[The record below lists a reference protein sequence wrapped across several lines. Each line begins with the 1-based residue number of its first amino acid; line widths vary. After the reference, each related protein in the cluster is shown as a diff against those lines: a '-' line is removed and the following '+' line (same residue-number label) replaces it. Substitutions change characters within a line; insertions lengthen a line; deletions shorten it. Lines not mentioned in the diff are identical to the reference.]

1 MQSLNGVERV
11 PIEFRGHF
19 SQFSL
24 MDDEFTE
31 LREYADDIDPREDG
45 RVLELISGGLSG
57 ATDVHI
63 GICRF
68 EPGDYHIKHH
78 HPHGSEWYLLLAGE
92 AEVHVGGV
100 DHPARRGSV
109 FYIPAGVTHS
119 LRATGGETVELLF
132 GISRPEYADIGL
144 VYDE

>member
-1 MQSLNGVERV
+1 MDGQRQ
-11 PIEFRGHF
+11 GHF
-19 SQFSL
+19 AQFTL
-24 MDDEFTE
+24 LDDEFTE
-31 LREYADDIDPREDG
+31 LTDYAGDIDPREEG
-45 RVLELISGGLSG
+45 RVLELISGSLSG

-78 HPHGSEWYLLLAGE
+78 HPRGSEWYLLLAGE
-92 AEVHVGGV
+92 AVVHVGGV
-100 DHPARRGSV
+100 DHDARRGSV

-119 LRATGGETVELLF
+119 LRATGSETVELLF
-132 GISRPEYADIGL
+132 GISRPEYSDIGL

>member
-1 MQSLNGVERV
+1 MSQQ
-11 PIEFRGHF
+11 PRGHVA
-19 SQFSL
+19 QFTL
-24 MDDEFTE
+24 LDDEFVE
-31 LREYADDIDPREDG
+31 LRDYADDIDQREDG
-45 RVLELISGGLSG
+45 RILELISGALTG

-78 HPHGSEWYLLLAGE
+78 HPLGSEWYLILAGE
-92 AEVHVGGV
+92 AEVHLGGV

-109 FYIPAGVTHS
+109 FYIPAGTTHA
-119 LRATGGETVELLF
+119 LRATGSETVELLF
-132 GISRPEYADIGL
+132 GISHPEYADIGL